1 MSTGIF
7 YIIGTICSW
16 VGFGLSLTVVYLLFQ
31 KWKLGKNVPIAPTL
45 IPAVVLS
52 IVGFLLVKPY
62 EAAAVKVP
70 LFWVVMPWTGW
81 IIVCCAATVLFNVYK
96 LIFATSREPVEKY
109 FGSSVIAVLV
119 AIAAWLLYRL
129 DDQNKVE
136 ILKGGIP
143 LSFGLAG
150 SLLAIVIAYLFM
162 TVAFSTSHKL
172 RNVGKTILLQLSM
185 LAGTVVFGIPFA
197 FLLITSFKEDKDM
210 SSKSGIIWVPR
221 VTETV
226 PYFPK
231 EPSKKH
237 YVAEY
242 EGNEVEATIIGEQ
255 DGKAKMD
262 IFRPLAIRG
271 ITFLADKASL
281 KEVPIKAKVYSAK
294 VDGTAVTGFEKEAME
309 DGSLKLVL
317 MTPPAMKDR
326 EVTLLSSEA
335 EAVRHIGLKTD
346 NYPEALE
353 YMPPETARGFL
364 YLRNTLFLVVMG
376 IIGTVLSSSFVS
388 YGFSRLKF
396 PGKEALFS
404 ILLATMMLPGAVT
417 MLPKFLIFKELRMID
432 TLYPLW
438 VPAFFGS
445 AFNIFLFRQFFSQ
458 IPGELEDAA
467 KIDGC
472 SYIGTWWRVMLPQIK
487 PALAAV
493 SVGTLLGVWNDFM
506 GPLIY
511 INSPESMPL
520 SYALNLFKG
529 DRSGEPG
536 LLMAFTMMSFVPVVL
551 VFFFAQKY
559 IIENTSLSGLGGR

>member
-1 MSTGIF
+1 MSSGIF
-7 YIIGTICSW
+7 YIIGSLCSW
-16 VGFGLSLTVVYLLFQ
+16 VGVGLSLTVIYLLFQ
-31 KWKLGKNVPIAPTL
+31 KWKLGKSVAIMPTL
-45 IPAVVLS
+45 IPAVILS
-52 IVGFLLVKPY
+52 IAGFLLVKPY
-62 EAAAVKVP
+62 EAATIKVP

-81 IIVCCAATVLFNVYK
+81 MIVCCAATILFNVYK

-109 FGSSVIAVLV
+109 FGSSTIAILV
-119 AIAAWLLYRL
+119 AIAGWLLYRL

-143 LSFGLAG
+143 LSLGLAG
-150 SLLAIVIAYLFM
+150 ALLAIVIAYLFM

-185 LAGTVVFGIPFA
+185 MAGTVVFGIPFA
-197 FLLITSFKEDKDM
+197 FLLITSFKEDRDM

-237 YVAEY
+237 YTAEY
-242 EGNEVEATIIGEQ
+242 QGSDVEALIIGEQ
-255 DGKAKMD
+255 DGKVKMD

-271 ITFLADKASL
+271 ITFLTEKAAL
-281 KEVPIKAKVYSAK
+281 KEVPVKAKVYSAT
-294 VDGTAVTGFEKEAME
+294 VDGTKVTGFEKEAME

-317 MTPPAMKDR
+317 MTPDSMKDK
-326 EVTLLSSEA
+326 EVTLLNSEA
-335 EAVRHIGLKTD
+335 EAVRHIGLKTE

-353 YMPPETARGFL
+353 YMPPETARGFM

-376 IIGTVLSSSFVS
+376 IVGTVLSSSFVS

-404 ILLATMMLPGAVT
+404 VLLATMMLPGAVT

-472 SYIGTWWRVMLPQIK
+472 SYVGTWWRVMLPQIK

-529 DRSGEPG
+529 DRSNEPA